1 MRALAALV
9 ATLAVVIATAPTSA
23 GSDSAL
29 PNRSRVV
36 TARELPRGMVI
47 VAEGAATMGSTAED
61 VTHALEH
68 ARTEPGGAA
77 VRDDEFDD
85 ELAPHPVQLETFAI
99 DRLEVTAGEYDR
111 CAERGLC
118 VRRPIASGG
127 ERLRQADLPATLVT
141 WTEASRYCEV
151 VGGRLPTEAEW
162 ERAARGLAGRRYPW
176 GNVFDKHRLNGGR
189 LGLVPFDSAD
199 GFAELAPV
207 GSFPSG
213 ATPSGVHDLAGNAE
227 EWIADW
233 YAPQYPDATEFNPRG
248 PDQGDERVIRGG
260 SYAHGGA
267 WTRGAARSH
276 DVPTARRAWRGF
288 RCAYERSTR

>member
-1 MRALAALV
+1 MRSLAAF
-9 ATLAVVIATAPTSA
+9 VVVSTIVTATAPRSA
-23 GSDSAL
+23 NSDGA
-29 PNRSRVV
+29 RVV
-36 TARELPRGMVI
+36 TARERPRGVAI
-47 VAEGAATMGSTAED
+47 VAEGATTMGSIAEEL
-61 VTHALEH
+61 TQALEH

-85 ELAPHPVQLETFAI
+85 ELAPHPVQLDTFAI
-99 DRLEVTAGEYDR
+99 DRLEVTSGDYDR
-111 CAERGLC
+111 CAERGRC
-118 VRRPIASGG
+118 ARRPIAAGG
-127 ERLRQADLPATLVT
+127 ERLRQPDLPATLVT
-141 WTEASRYCEV
+141 WSDASRYCEV

-162 ERAARGLAGRRYPW
+162 ERAARGLGGRRYPW
-176 GNVFDKHRLNGGR
+176 GNVFDTHRLNGGR
-189 LGLVPFDSAD
+189 LGLVPMEEAD

-227 EWIADW
+227 EWVADW
-233 YAPQYPDATEFNPRG
+233 YAPQYPEATEFNPRG
-248 PDQGDERVIRGG
+248 PEQGDERVIRGG

-288 RCAYERSTR
+288 RCAYERSVR